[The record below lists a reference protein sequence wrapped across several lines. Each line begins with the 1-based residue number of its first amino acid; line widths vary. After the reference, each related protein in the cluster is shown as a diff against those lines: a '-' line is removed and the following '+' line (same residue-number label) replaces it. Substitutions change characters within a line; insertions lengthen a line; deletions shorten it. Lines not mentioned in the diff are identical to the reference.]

1 MHTIIQ
7 QGNRDR
13 RRHRERD
20 YDESSNAS
28 FPGDLG
34 DMVTVDE
41 IGFEDQDDIYMVNYS
56 FFSIS

>member
-1 MHTIIQ
+1 MHTIILQ
-7 QGNRDR
+7 SNRER
-13 RRHRERD
+13 RRRREWD
-20 YDESSNAS
+20 HDESSNAS

-41 IGFEDQDDIYMVNYS
+41 IGFEDQDDINMVNYS